1 MSEQPPRAIRE
12 TLEDWFDGEGLSVE
26 DVSAEALDRL
36 ARWLFGAPELAE
48 CRVERDRLQT
58 QLDEVLERQSIA
70 DYVDAEGL
78 VAAER
83 DRLREALQEIAGC
96 ESRFPGD
103 VVDVARR
110 ALVPL
115 VSEGETDGR

>member
-1 MSEQPPRAIRE
+1 MSEIPKEATRTIRE

-26 DVSAEALDRL
+26 EVSAEALDRL

-48 CRVERDRLQT
+48 CRVERDRL
-58 QLDEVLERQSIA
+58 
-70 DYVDAEGL
+70 
-78 VAAER
+78 
-83 DRLREALQEIAGC
+83 REALQAIAGC

-110 ALVPL
+110 ALDPL
-115 VSEGETDGR
+115 VSEGETDG